1 MGSNSGEEAMQGV
14 AGGEERILV
23 SVRVRPL
30 NEKELW
36 KNDLSEW
43 ECINDTTIMY
53 RSNLSASERSLY
65 PTTYSFDRVFRTD
78 CPTRQ
83 VYEEAA
89 KEVALSV
96 LNGINSSIF
105 AYGQTSSGKTYTM
118 SGITEY
124 AVADIFNYI
133 EKHKEREFVLK
144 FSAMEI
150 YNESVRDLLSN
161 DTTPL
166 RLLDDPEKGT
176 VVEKLTEET
185 LRDWNHFTELISFCE
200 TQRQIGETS
209 LNEVSSRSHQILRMT
224 IESSAREFLGNYK
237 SSALAASVNF
247 VDLAGSERAS
257 QTNSAGTRLKEGC
270 HINRSLLT
278 LGTVIRKLSK
288 GRNGHIPFRDSKLT
302 RILQSSIGGNART
315 AIICTMSPA
324 RSYVEQ
330 TRNTLLFASCAKEVS
345 TNAKVN
351 VVVSDKSL
359 VKQLQRELARLESE
373 LKKSGSTQRK
383 PDSAELLREKD
394 LQIEML
400 KKEIMDLAMQRDL
413 AHSQIKDMLQVVG
426 DDMSSCDL
434 ESLGS
439 QYPKLRV
446 RSSMD
451 FEDQTEE
458 PILLNFD
465 GVESVRSF
473 DASQYSDGHS
483 VSSEENY
490 FQLPDL
496 EKSLPIRNSFQA
508 VLVVSHDAV
517 ANHVDQKIG
526 QEQPGD
532 KLGDS
537 CKEIRCVESKDQFT
551 NTNTH
556 SSPAALSP
564 NKDTDSN
571 ASSPGENMA
580 ISELTEVDNIDKEN
594 QDLCS
599 SPGTNTVVSGL
610 TEVENIDK
618 ENQDLCSSPGENTVV
633 SGLTEFD
640 NIDKENENVC
650 SSLGANTAVSGL
662 TEVEKIDKENKDW
675 CSSPGENT
683 VVSGLTEVDNID
695 KENQEL
701 CLSPGENTAVS
712 GLTEVDNIDK
722 ENQDLC
728 SYELK
733 ENKKLNSLHQGF
745 VLPSSEKI
753 SPLLVEKRVSSSRI
767 LKLTRSRSCKASLMK
782 DSSSDCFDQ
791 DEIIQNTPPIG
802 IQKDYIGRPQGF
814 EKRTYTLNYNPNN
827 ERLSWGGYGN
837 CVRCSTADIQ
847 NVKSSFEME
856 IDDDSDLSPVRREKK
871 ERGSSNLLANHE
883 ETGRE
888 STVSSK
894 KFKDVGL
901 NTLQSDEDKHLVWSS
916 EFKLLQ
922 KEIVELW
929 HSCNV
934 SLVHRTYFFL
944 LFKGEPSDSI
954 YMEVE
959 LRRLSYLKD
968 NQILEDGRTLTPESS
983 KRYLRR
989 ERQMLSRQM
998 QRKLSKSERDNMY
1011 LKWGISMS
1019 SKHRRLQLAHRLWS
1033 ETDINHVRESAT
1045 IVAKLVGTVEPDQ
1058 AFKEMFGLN
1067 FAPRRRRKKSFGW
1080 TSSMKHIL

>member
-1 MGSNSGEEAMQGV
+1 MGSNSWEEAMPGST
-14 AGGEERILV
+14 GEERILV

-30 NEKELW
+30 NDKELAR
-36 KNDLSEW
+36 NDLSEW
-43 ECINDTTIMY
+43 ECINDTTIVY

-65 PTTYSFDRVFRTD
+65 PTSYSFDRVFRTD

-83 VYEEAA
+83 VYEEAS

-185 LRDWNHFTELISFCE
+185 LEDWNHFTDLISFCE

-209 LNEVSSRSHQILRMT
+209 LNEVSSRSHQILRLT

-237 SSALAASVNF
+237 SSSLAASVNF

-288 GRNGHIPFRDSKLT
+288 GGRNGHIPFRDSKLT

-345 TNAKVN
+345 TNARVN
-351 VVVSDKSL
+351 VVISDKLL
-359 VKQLQRELARLESE
+359 VKQLQRELARLEAE
-373 LKKSGSTQRK
+373 LRNSGSNRRK
-383 PDSAELLREKD
+383 ADSAELLREKD

-400 KKEIMDLAMQRDL
+400 KKEILDLALQRDL

-426 DDMSSCDL
+426 DDMSSSDL
-434 ESLGS
+434 DSLGP

-446 RSSMD
+446 RNSMD
-451 FEDQTEE
+451 LDSLIDE
-458 PILLNFD
+458 PNLLNFD
-465 GVESVRSF
+465 AIESVRSF

-483 VSSEENY
+483 VSSEDNY

-496 EKSLPIRNSFQA
+496 EKSLPIRNSFQG
-508 VLVVSHDAV
+508 VSIVSHDAV
-517 ANHVDQKIG
+517 TNDSDQEIV
-526 QEQPGD
+526 QEQPD
-532 KLGDS
+532 NKLGDI
-537 CKEIRCVESKDQFT
+537 CQKVRCPVSEDPIT
-551 NTNTH
+551 NTDSH
-556 SSPAALSP
+556 SNPAGLST

-571 ASSPGENMA
+571 ASSPRANTAVSGL
-580 ISELTEVDNIDKEN
+580 IEVDNIDKEN
-594 QDLCS
+594 QDLFS
-599 SPGTNTVVSGL
+599 SPA
-610 TEVENIDK
+610 E
-618 ENQDLCSSPGENTVV
+618 
-633 SGLTEFD
+633 
-640 NIDKENENVC
+640 
-650 SSLGANTAVSGL
+650 NTAVSGL
-662 TEVEKIDKENKDW
+662 TEVDE
-675 CSSPGENT
+675 
-683 VVSGLTEVDNID
+683 ID
-695 KENQEL
+695 KENQDL
-701 CLSPGENTAVS
+701 FSSPGENTAVS

-722 ENQDLC
+722 KNQDSC
-728 SYELK
+728 SLRLK
-733 ENKKLNSLHQGF
+733 ENKELNLLHRDF
-745 VLPSSEKI
+745 VLPSIEKI
-753 SPLLVEKRVSSSRI
+753 KPWLVEKKPTSSRI

-782 DSSSDCFDQ
+782 DSSSDWFDQ
-791 DEIIQNTPPIG
+791 EEIIQNTPPIG
-802 IQKDYIGRPQGF
+802 IQKDHIGRPKDF
-814 EKRTYTLNYNPNN
+814 ERKTCTLNYNPNG
-827 ERLSWGGYGN
+827 ERLSWAGYGN
-837 CVRCSTADIQ
+837 CERCSAVDMQ
-847 NVKSSFEME
+847 NVKSSFDME
-856 IDDDSDLSPVRREKK
+856 IDDDSDLSPVRKEKK
-871 ERGSSNLLANHE
+871 ERGSSNPPVNHE
-883 ETGRE
+883 
-888 STVSSK
+888 VAPK
-894 KFKDVGL
+894 KFKNIGS
-901 NTLQSDEDKHLVWSS
+901 NTLQSDEKKHLEEKHLEEKHLEWSS
-916 EFKLLQ
+916 EFKRLQ
-922 KEIVELW
+922 KEIIELW

-959 LRRLSYLKD
+959 RRRLSYLKD

-989 ERQMLSRQM
+989 ERQMLSKQM
-998 QRKLSKSERDNMY
+998 QKKLSKSERENLY

-1019 SKHRRLQLAHRLWS
+1019 SKHRGLQLAHRLWS
-1033 ETDINHVRESAT
+1033 ETEDINHVRESAT
-1045 IVAKLVGTVEPDQ
+1045 IVAKLVGTVEPDH

-1067 FAPRRRRKKSFGW
+1067 FAPRRRIKKSFGW
-1080 TSSMKHIL
+1080 TTSMKQIL